1 MSTEC
6 TVSALFPMPVAELW
20 PLLSSFMHPAKYLVP
35 FVYTSCTLTSGAS
48 DHELGAVR
56 ELRYTDGLV
65 HKHRLSEL
73 SYLERR
79 MRWSTEGAGAQI
91 GGLLR
96 CIPAS
101 VDQVTL
107 VELQY
112 LYAPGQTNSALAD
125 RKHGLALLRALRN
138 AVTQTPL
145 GSVVHVHEG
154 PSARVVWLARELSLP
169 LRVGQRNMLR
179 ASLSS
184 LTETPAT
191 QGGLVS
197 VYTSPEGATILESGA
212 IITFL
217 LERYD
222 RAALFSPPVGTPERA
237 RYLQAFFLATSTVDG
252 LVVSGYK
259 ESQMAHEEESD
270 DSGAAERRHTAQLA
284 QLRSR
289 WDEIV
294 APIVI
299 RTVGAGPWVCGA
311 TFSAADVMLGWSL
324 YMADLI
330 DWLAAH
336 EPLRVYMQRV
346 KGRPHFQAAM
356 DL

>member
-6 TVSALFPMPVAELW
+6 TVSALFPVPVAELW
-20 PLLSSFMHPAKYLVP
+20 PLLGSFLHPAKYLVP
-35 FVYTSCTLTSGAS
+35 HVYASCTLLSGAS

-56 ELRYTDGLV
+56 ELRYPDGLV
-65 HKHRLSEL
+65 HRHRLVEL

-79 MRWSTEGAGAQI
+79 LRWTTEGAGAQT

-101 VDQVTL
+101 VDQSTL

-112 LYAPGQTNSALAD
+112 LYAPGQTNSATAD
-125 RKHGLALLRALRN
+125 RKHGLALLRALRT
-138 AVTQTPL
+138 AVTRTPL

-154 PSARVVWLARELSLP
+154 PSSRVLWLARELSLP
-169 LRVGQRNMLR
+169 IRVGQRNMMR

-222 RAALFSPPVGTPERA
+222 RAGLFSPPAGTAERA

-259 ESQMAHEEESD
+259 ESQLAHEDEGEH
-270 DSGAAERRHTAQLA
+270 AAQLA

-294 APIVI
+294 APIVT
-299 RTVGAGPWVCGA
+299 RTVGDGPWVCGA
-311 TFSAADVMLGWSL
+311 HFSAADVMLGWSL

-330 DWLAAH
+330 DWLDAH
-336 EPLRVYMQRV
+336 APLQAYLRRI
-346 KGRPHFQAAM
+346 KNRPHFQAAM